1 MEKKIVGF
9 IEQHQLLSH
18 GEKILVALSGGA
30 DSVALLLL
38 LRQLDYDVEAVHCN
52 FRLRGEESDR
62 DEQFCISLCRREA
75 IPLHLVHFDTRQYA
89 ALHKVSIELAA
100 RQLRYGYFEQLRS
113 DVGAAAICVAHH
125 RDDQVETVL
134 MNMIRGTGLHGLTGM
149 RPKNGRIVR
158 PLLCVSRKE
167 IVAWLEARGQQ
178 FVTDSSNLKDDVTRN
193 KIRLHVIPL
202 LEDIN
207 PLASNNI
214 SVMASRL
221 VEVEKTVESMM
232 KRQPVLSISELKK
245 QPSPQLSLY
254 YQLKDYGFT
263 ATQIEQI
270 AGNLDAGSGRAFYSP
285 THQLVFHRG
294 NLIVEPKG
302 QPMKPLIIPEAGTY
316 VLSENRRFRVS
327 RIDKTA
333 DFCLPRSCDVAFLDA
348 SKLTFPLTVRTPET
362 GDRFSPFGLHGSKLL
377 SDFMT
382 DCKMSLFE
390 KRRQLVVADAA
401 GQILWVVGRRISEKA
416 KITDDTRGIVR
427 LEYLS

>member
-18 GEKILVALSGGA
+18 GEKYLVALSGGA

-38 LRQLDYDVEAVHCN
+38 LCQLDYDVEAVHCN

-89 ALHKVSIELAA
+89 TLHKVSIELAA

>member
-62 DEQFCISLCRREA
+62 DEQFCISLCHREA

-89 ALHKVSIELAA
+89 TLHKVSIELAA

-270 AGNLDAGSGRAFYSP
+270 AGNLDAESGRAFYSP

>member
-89 ALHKVSIELAA
+89 TLHKVSIELAA

>member
-89 ALHKVSIELAA
+89 TLHKVSIELAA

-270 AGNLDAGSGRAFYSP
+270 AGNLDAESGRAFYSP